1 MHDVGPL
8 LSEYGITLL
17 TVPFANM
24 IVYFEGVL
32 WHLYIKGSSVFSM
45 LSLIQLLERWATSTD
60 CMGRKV

>member
-17 TVPFANM
+17 TVPFADM
-24 IVYFEGVL
+24 FVYFEGVL

-45 LSLIQLLERWATSTD
+45 LSLIQLLERWAASTD
-60 CMGRKV
+60 CTGRKV